1 MTIDLVVHDDAIDLK
16 FTGWDR
22 LWALS
27 RGIHLPIAQIT
38 DARVAEVAP
47 LKKDLGLRTGGGY
60 WPGKMATGH
69 FTWRHR
75 KGVRQLWAV
84 YTDKEVLVIDTTLA
98 KPARIVIQHPYK
110 HDLAWLIA
118 ERIPSAYRDDE
129 DARALRRRRRVA
141 PLGPTRRGTSS
152 DRPGASCR

>member
-1 MTIDLVVHDDAIDLK
+1 MAIELVVYDDAIDLK
-16 FTGWDR
+16 FSGWDR
-22 LWALS
+22 LWTFS
-27 RGIHLPIAQIT
+27 RGLQLPITEIT
-38 DARVAEVAP
+38 DARVVEVAP

-60 WPGKMATGH
+60 WPGRMATGH

-84 YTDKEVLVIDTTLA
+84 YSDKEALVIDTTRD

-118 ERIPSAYRDDE
+118 ERIPGAE
-129 DARALRRRRRVA
+129 RRRDEESA
-141 PLGPTRRGTSS
+141 PDLYDYEAETPP
-152 DRPGASCR
+152 D

>member
-1 MTIDLVVHDDAIDLK
+1 MAIELVVQDDAIDL
-16 FTGWDR
+16 TLSGWDR
-22 LWALS
+22 LWTLS
-27 RGIHLPIAQIT
+27 RGIHLPIEQIT
-38 DARVAEVAP
+38 DARVADVSP

-60 WPGKMATGH
+60 WPGKMATGR

-84 YTDKEVLVIDTTLA
+84 YGDKEVLVIDTTLA

-118 ERIPSAYRDDE
+118 ERIPSAHRDDQ
-129 DARALRRRRRVA
+129 DASA
-141 PLGPTRRGTSS
+141 PY
-152 DRPGASCR
+152 DVDDE

>member
-1 MTIDLVVHDDAIDLK
+1 VAIELVVHDDAVDLTFK
-16 FTGWDR
+16 GWDK
-22 LWALS
+22 LWAFS
-27 RGIHLPIAQIT
+27 SGIHLPITEIT
-38 DARVAEVAP
+38 DARVSEVRP
-47 LKKDLGLRTGGGY
+47 LKKELGWRTGGGY

-84 YTDKEVLVIDTTLA
+84 YGDKEALVIDTTRD

-118 ERIPSAYRDDE
+118 ERIPSAEHPGEEGEPRELYDFEDE
-129 DARALRRRRRVA
+129 
-141 PLGPTRRGTSS
+141 PESPSE
-152 DRPGASCR
+152 